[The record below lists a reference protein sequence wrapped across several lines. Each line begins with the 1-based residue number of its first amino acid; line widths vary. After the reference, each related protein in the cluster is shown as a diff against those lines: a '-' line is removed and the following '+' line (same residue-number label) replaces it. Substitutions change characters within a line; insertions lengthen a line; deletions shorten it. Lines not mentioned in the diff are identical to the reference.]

1 MEIIFMSKSLA
12 VPISLRVFQYCSVA
26 GILLVTGSCYYA
38 SKKLRANSL
47 NTILKAGFL
56 TPIKGL
62 PFKLSELRDAKA
74 LVIVMRERACPI
86 SEKYG
91 PRLVQLE
98 EDYSKKGVKFIYNYV
113 GQVRARKNAKKDLEK
128 FNFKSPYVIDTDQKI
143 IKALGAK
150 TTGDVFILN
159 SDRKV
164 IYKGP
169 VDDQFHL
176 LKSAIKVKNH
186 YVRDILDKLV
196 SNQKV
201 VPKELPAP
209 GCIISPP
216 VKKKSFLGI

>member
-1 MEIIFMSKSLA
+1 MRIEFIFMSKSLA
-12 VPISLRVFQYCSVA
+12 VSLRVFQYCLVA

-38 SKKLRANSL
+38 SKKLRQNSP
-47 NTILKAGFL
+47 NTILKSSSL
-56 TPIKGL
+56 TPIKGP
-62 PFKLSELRDAKA
+62 PFKLSELKNAKA
-74 LVIVMRERACPI
+74 LVIVMRERGCPI

-98 EDYSKKGVKFIYNYV
+98 EDYSKKEVKFIYNYV
-113 GQVRARKNAKKDLEK
+113 GQVRAEKNAKKDLEK
-128 FNFKSPYVIDTDQKI
+128 FNFKSPYVIDADQKI

-150 TTGDVFILN
+150 TTGDVFIFN

-176 LKSAIKVKNH
+176 LRSAIKAKNH